1 MGALCTIADVE
12 ALVGAPVPDDRKVGV
27 ERLIVLASGIV
38 ADACRPLPVETPETV
53 TTVTATLV
61 TRQYLNPS
69 MASSESLTGYRVGY
83 AATGLVL
90 TDDDREALGG
100 WAAMQ
105 AGRGARSIVT
115 PSPFA
120 VGPAEDFDSWPI
132 VIVDEPAP
140 VTVPP
145 GPSTWVERLDQ

>member
-12 ALVGAPVPDDRKVGV
+12 ALVGAPVPDDRKAGV

-38 ADACRPLPVETPETV
+38 TDACRPLPVETPETV

-90 TDDDREALGG
+90 TDADREALGG

-115 PSPFA
+115 PSPYA
-120 VGPAEDFDSWPI
+120 VDDEPFDGWP
-132 VIVDEPAP
+132 VVVVDEPAP

-145 GPSTWVERLDQ
+145 GSSTWVERLDQ